1 MQTER
6 SADLL
11 QPFLASPLRQDQL
24 IQISTYIDI
33 LLKWNQ
39 RMNLTAVRDA
49 DEMVPRHFGESLFAA
64 QQLLPAGSDSAVKVV
79 DLGSGAGFPGL
90 PMKLW
95 APEIELRLIESN
107 QKKAAF
113 LREVVRSLKLE
124 KVTVFA
130 GRAEEFPLASAELV
144 TMRAVERFESALPVA
159 ANLVWPGGRLAL
171 LIGEA
176 QVLKA
181 KETLPDLTWQSAI
194 PIPKSA
200 ARVLMV
206 GRAGTRSV
214 TSGT

>member
-1 MQTER
+1 
-6 SADLL
+6 
-11 QPFLASPLRQDQL
+11 
-24 IQISTYIDI
+24 
-33 LLKWNQ
+33 NQ

-181 KETLPDLTWQSAI
+181 QETLPDLTWQSAI

>member
-11 QPFLASPLRQDQL
+11 QPFLASHLRQDQL

-181 KETLPDLTWQSAI
+181 QETLPDLTWQSAI

-200 ARVLMV
+200 GRVLMV